1 MNINKF
7 DVLHHKIIVGKSR
20 NGDVSKFETEL
31 ENSINEGVKIKCP
44 QALDFLKRKTSVD
57 KKTLKPFILK
67 HRDKVENL
75 IVKPYRLTGFFIFA
89 SMVVAVIIEQGGY
102 QYVA

>member
-20 NGDVSKFETEL
+20 NGDVSKLETEL
-31 ENSINEGVKIKCP
+31 ENAINEGVKIKCP
-44 QALDFLKRKTSVD
+44 QALDFIKRKTPVNE
-57 KKTLKPFILK
+57 KPLKTFILK
-67 HRDKVENL
+67 HRDWVENL
-75 IVKPYRLTGFFIFA
+75 TLKPYTLIKWFMAA
-89 SMVVAVIIEQGGY
+89 SMVVAVIIEQGAY